1 MSKAIAKNKL
11 GQLWERLASRGPLF
25 LPVAES
31 DSVSFRLWEPEAVVD
46 LETVNSTVSPKGI
59 FLPQDQVYLQFK
71 REGTGLQMQP
81 VEQPAGPAV
90 AFGVRAC
97 DLKAFGL
104 LDKVYA
110 EQDPPDRLY
119 TDRRA
124 NTAVVVLACSE
135 PDPYCFCSVFG
146 IDPAGAD
153 GADVAAWWEGEELI
167 LEARTPKGE
176 AVLET
181 AGDLLEEKSAVG
193 PVSPETAD
201 FGLNLEGLPKNLKER
216 FEDPVWDDL
225 FRSCLGCG
233 TCTFICPTCYC
244 FDVEDYGHTE
254 EGHRFR
260 CWDSCMY
267 KQFTLLAGGA
277 NPRPTRKER
286 VRNRFLHKLQY
297 YPENFGGEFACVG
310 CGRCLR
316 SCPVNLDIVQAI
328 RALGGETVAKS

>member
-1 MSKAIAKNKL
+1 MSKAIAKDKL
-11 GQLWERLASRGPLF
+11 GQLWERLASRGPLY
-25 LPVAES
+25 LPVVEG
-31 DSVSFRLWEPEAVVD
+31 DSVSFRQWDPEAVVD
-46 LETVNSTVSPKGI
+46 LETVNSTVSPKGL
-59 FLPQDQVYLQFK
+59 FLPQDQVYLKFK
-71 REGTGLQMQP
+71 RDGTKLELQP
-81 VEQPAGPAV
+81 VEEPAGPAV

-104 LDKVYA
+104 LDKVFA

-119 TDRRA
+119 MDRRA

-135 PDPYCFCSVFG
+135 PDPYCFCSAFG
-146 IDPAGAD
+146 IDPAGSD
-153 GADVAAWWEGEELI
+153 GADVAAWWEGEELV
-167 LEARTPKGE
+167 LEACTSKGE
-176 AVLET
+176 AVLEA
-181 AGDLLEEKSAVG
+181 AGDLLEEKSVTK
-193 PVSPETAD
+193 PVSPEVTD
-201 FGLNLEGLPKNLKER
+201 FGLNLEGLPENLKER

-225 FRSCLGCG
+225 FRSCLSCG

-244 FDVEDYGHTE
+244 FDVEDYGHVE

-286 VRNRFLHKLQY
+286 VRNRFMHKLQY
-297 YPENFGGEFACVG
+297 YPETFNGEIACVG

-316 SCPVNLDIVQAI
+316 SCPVSLDIVQAI